1 MSNDKLTQTN
11 STNLANLPATNLTVL
26 QILKDKPVTI
36 KSQCQ
41 HSENDVRAAVIL
53 VINSGAK
60 LLAEYKRPTVE
71 IVIATTNLILSQYSH
86 LCIDDVRLCI
96 QNLCSGLYGEIIALD
111 FERYGKAFKVYSE
124 EKRVTEVS
132 YQPSNQFPTKKNYE
146 PSKMPVE
153 IKESLTKMFKKA
165 GIDKPFNRDE
175 KPKSVVVKDW
185 RKLVP
190 NMSEKTY
197 QIWEWFDEQWNEQG
211 CPLTKDKSMSQIIE
225 YNEKFY
231 TRGEFT
237 KFAQSLNK

>member
-1 MSNDKLTQTN
+1 
-11 STNLANLPATNLTVL
+11 LPATNLTVL

-111 FERYGKAFKVYSE
+111 FERYGKALKVYSE

-132 YQPSNQFPTKKNYE
+132 YQTSNQFPKNNYT
-146 PSKMPVE
+146 PTKMPIE
-153 IKESLTKMFKKA
+153 IKEGLSKMFKKA
-165 GIDKPFNRDE
+165 GIAKPFSRDE
-175 KPKSVVVKDW
+175 KPKSIVIKDW
-185 RKLVP
+185 RTLVP
-190 NMSEKTY
+190 NMDEQTY
-197 QIWEWFDEQWNEQG
+197 QIWEWFDEKWNEQG
-211 CPLTKDKSMSQIIE
+211 CTLKEGCTEPLIE

-237 KFAQSLNK
+237 KEAKALINQSAQNKIKKQEMK